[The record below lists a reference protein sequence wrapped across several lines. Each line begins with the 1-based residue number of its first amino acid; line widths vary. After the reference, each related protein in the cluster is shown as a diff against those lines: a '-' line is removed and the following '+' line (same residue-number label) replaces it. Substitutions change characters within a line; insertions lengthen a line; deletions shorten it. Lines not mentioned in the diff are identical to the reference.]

1 MSFREASVCFNVP
14 RSTLARRVLERN
26 KVACGGKKHLG
37 HYFPTFN
44 TEFEAELV
52 KYVKDMEPRYFWV
65 PCIETHLFH
74 FGNRKRRHM
83 CDQPASTSQ
92 LRRSS
97 LFSWGKLSTNMG
109 WMGQEFSMLMNWGWK
124 QFSRSMPKFWRL
136 KEKSKWE
143 PWRVWK
149 DERTLQL
156 FALPTRVA
164 IFSRQCSYS

>member
-1 MSFREASVCFNVP
+1 MCAGLAEALGCQKKTTEATEKVKSRNMSFREASVCFNVP

-52 KYVKDMEPRYFWV
+52 KYVKDMEPSYFGV

-97 LFSWGKLSTNMG
+97 LF
-109 WMGQEFSMLMNWGWK
+109 
-124 QFSRSMPKFWRL
+124 
-136 KEKSKWE
+136 
-143 PWRVWK
+143 
-149 DERTLQL
+149 
-156 FALPTRVA
+156 
-164 IFSRQCSYS
+164 C